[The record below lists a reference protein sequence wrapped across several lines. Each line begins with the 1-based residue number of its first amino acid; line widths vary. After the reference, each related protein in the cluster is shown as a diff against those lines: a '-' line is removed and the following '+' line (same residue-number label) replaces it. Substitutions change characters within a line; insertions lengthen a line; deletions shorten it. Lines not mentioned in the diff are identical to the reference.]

1 MIATLQFTLPE
12 EEPEHRY
19 ALAGTDALLA
29 IEDIC
34 NEIRNYLKHG
44 DGEFHDFQ
52 ADVWN
57 EETNQF
63 DKKTMSACPHTLEKV
78 AEFIYETKRSRN
90 LPELI

>member
-1 MIATLQFTLPE
+1 MKATLQFKLPE
-12 EEPEHRY
+12 EEPEHKY

-34 NEIRNYLKHG
+34 NEIRSFLKHG

-63 DKKTMSACPHTLEKV
+63 DKKTMDACPYTLEKV
-78 AEFIYETKRSRN
+78 ADFIYELKKNRN
-90 LPELI
+90 LPELV

>member
-12 EEPEHRY
+12 EEPEHKY

-29 IEDIC
+29 IEDIS
-34 NEIRNYLKHG
+34 NEIRSFLKHG
-44 DGEFHDFQ
+44 DGEFRDFQ

-63 DKKTMSACPHTLEKV
+63 DKKTMSACPYTLEKV
-78 AEFIYETKRSRN
+78 ADFIYELKKNRN